1 MLSLQLRSGDYLTI
15 GDDIVIQIFRE
26 SSAQFRVSVQ
36 APREAAILRGQ
47 VREGTGAQRPQG
59 LRDQPP
65 RKSPAVQAR
74 AAQRQEQH
82 RTAIQNR
89 ADAVEQ
95 MRTILDRLEHQPP
108 QANDLAALRTQL
120 DRVAQTDTD
129 RGRAG

>member
-47 VREGTGAQRPQG
+47 VRERTGAQRPQG
-59 LRDQPP
+59 LRD
-65 RKSPAVQAR
+65 
-74 AAQRQEQH
+74 
-82 RTAIQNR
+82 
-89 ADAVEQ
+89 
-95 MRTILDRLEHQPP
+95 QPP